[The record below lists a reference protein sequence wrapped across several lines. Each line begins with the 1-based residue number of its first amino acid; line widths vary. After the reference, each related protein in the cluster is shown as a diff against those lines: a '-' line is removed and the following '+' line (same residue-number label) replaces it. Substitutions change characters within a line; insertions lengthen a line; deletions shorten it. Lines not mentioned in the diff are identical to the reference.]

1 MALYKIKDFYP
12 DYREHFGDHDV
23 MGYDL
28 YSGNE
33 KVGSVDN
40 LLVDDEGRFR
50 YLIINTG
57 AWIFGKKVLMP
68 IGRARID
75 YNDRHVYVD
84 GLTREQVE
92 NLPEYDGSV
101 PADFDYEERVRGVYR
116 SPSSGMAASTTP
128 GAVGYGSTTAAST
141 TPIDTATPLDTP
153 TALTD
158 VSAGRDVDVNRR
170 DVVADRDV
178 SSRKNPLERAG
189 DAIGNTVDRVTNRDD
204 RRYDR
209 DTYRYDE
216 HDRDLFALNEQNHQ
230 TLRLYEERLVANKQR
245 QRTGEVVVGKHVETE
260 QAHVSV
266 PVEKERVVIERSTP
280 VDRVV
285 SGTDVDAFNEG
296 DVVRMEVYEEV
307 PDIRKETIL
316 REEVTVRKEVDRDTV
331 TADETLRR
339 ERLDIDKDG
348 NPIVN
353 NPDLPNV

>member
-28 YSGNE
+28 YSGTD

-57 AWIFGKKVLMP
+57 AWIFGKKVLLP

-116 SPSSGMAASTTP
+116 SPSSGTSMGTGAMAAGAMGSTAAASTN
-128 GAVGYGSTTAAST
+128 
-141 TPIDTATPLDTP
+141 PINTATPLDTP

-158 VSAGRDVDVNRR
+158 VSATSDVSRR

-178 SSRKNPLERAG
+178 SSSKNPIERAG
-189 DAIGNTVDRVTNRDD
+189 DAIGNTVDRVTNRDS
-204 RRYDR
+204 
-209 DTYRYDE
+209 YRYDE
-216 HDRDLFALNEQNHQ
+216 HDRDLYALNDQHHQ
-230 TLRLYEERLVANKQR
+230 TLRLYEERLIANKQR
-245 QRTGEVVVGKHVETE
+245 QRTGEVIVGKHVETE
-260 QAHVSV
+260 QTQVNV
-266 PVEKERVVIERSTP
+266 PIERERVVIERTTP

-285 SGTDVDAFNEG
+285 SGTDVNAFNEG

-307 PDIRKETIL
+307 PDIRKETVL

-331 TADETLRR
+331 TADETIRR

-348 NPIVN
+348 NPNIN
-353 NPDLPNV
+353 NTDLPNV